1 MIKIKTYNG
10 YFTFDK
16 KEYNHLRGYLNTYFE
31 LSIKE
36 INNDKFSGTII
47 EDSKTGGIEGVGTVE
62 GYIHQNNIYFIKRM
76 PYLAVLTSVNK
87 IKTYRNK
94 KHPEILY
101 QGSFDNVNNVIK
113 GIWKTKFTIIWFGV
127 LPIPFFPSKGSWQ
140 MEL

>member
-1 MIKIKTYNG
+1 MENVPRETSQENPS
-10 YFTFDK
+10 
-16 KEYNHLRGYLNTYFE
+16 KEG
-31 LSIKE
+31 
-36 INNDKFSGTII
+36 FSGVKKLSLKDYFLTGENFEIF

-101 QGSFDNVNNVIK
+101 QGSFDNANNVIK